1 MTNIV
6 SEIQRNHC

>member
-6 SEIQRNHC
+6 SN

>member
-6 SEIQRNHC
+6 SYL

>member
-6 SEIQRNHC
+6 SLHY